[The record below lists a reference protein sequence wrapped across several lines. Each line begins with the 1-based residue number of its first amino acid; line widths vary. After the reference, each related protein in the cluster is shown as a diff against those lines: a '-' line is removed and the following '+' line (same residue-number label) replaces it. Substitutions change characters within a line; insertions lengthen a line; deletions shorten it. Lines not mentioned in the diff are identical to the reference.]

1 MASRTVSQQLF
12 LKTTILNYPYM
23 QHSTDEKLLRKW
35 EETTM
40 TTNILQGQLKYL
52 TFSSYFPL
60 FSRSPIFE
68 KI

>member
-1 MASRTVSQQLF
+1 MASRTFSQQLF

-40 TTNILQGQLKYL
+40 TNILQGQLKYL
-52 TFSSYFPL
+52 SFSSYFHL
-60 FSRSPIFE
+60 YSRSPIFE

>member
-1 MASRTVSQQLF
+1 
-12 LKTTILNYPYM
+12 M

-40 TTNILQGQLKYL
+40 TNSLQDQLKYL
-52 TFSSYFPL
+52 TFSWYFPL